1 MLTETSVPFRAGRE
15 GYASF
20 RIPAAVTTHSGVLL
34 AFCEGRVG
42 SREDYGN
49 IDVVL
54 KRSTDGG
61 RTWDPLQVVAAN
73 GDDLAGNPA
82 PVVLDTGRVLIVHV
96 RNAARAT
103 EAAIRRGEVEPED
116 GRRVWVQHSD
126 DEGVTWSAPR
136 EITAQA
142 KDRAWRWYATGPGH
156 AIQTRS
162 GRVVV
167 WPTTRSR
174 PPEATPARRESTTE
188 ATAC

>member
-1 MLTETSVPFRAGRE
+1 
-15 GYASF
+15 
-20 RIPAAVTTHSGVLL
+20 VLL

-96 RNAARAT
+96 RNAAAAT

-126 DEGVTWSAPR
+126 DEGLTWSAPR

-142 KDRAWRWYATGPGH
+142 KNRNWRWYAT
-156 AIQTRS
+156 RS
-162 GRVVV
+162 RHRADE
-167 WPTTRSR
+167 WWYRPTTPSR